1 MKKIKIMREFFTSAL
16 EIIKTAILALL
27 IVLPIRYF
35 LFQPFL
41 VQGASMEPNFSS
53 GDYLIVDE
61 ISYRFRLPQRG
72 ETIVFYYPQNR
83 NQRFIKRIIALPKE
97 TVYIYGSEVYV
108 KTLDNKILDFS
119 GLKYSP
125 NIVIKE
131 DEKLKEILEKE
142 SLKINLKEDE
152 YFVMGDNRLHSYD
165 SRSWGPVSKKDI
177 IGRVIL
183 RLWPI
188 NNITYFSSKLV
199 Y

>member
-1 MKKIKIMREFFTSAL
+1 MKEFLASIL

-61 ISYRFRLPQRG
+61 ISYRFRMPQRG
-72 ETIVFYYPQNR
+72 ETIVFYYPKDK
-83 NQRFIKRIIALPKE
+83 NQRFIKRIIGLPGE
-97 TVYIYGSEVYV
+97 TVYILGTEVYV

-119 GLKYSP
+119 GLQYSKGIDAQE
-125 NIVIKE
+125 NEIFKQALENRSQKIY
-131 DEKLKEILEKE
+131 LKK
-142 SLKINLKEDE
+142 DE

-165 SRSWGPVSKKDI
+165 SRSWGPVSRKDI

-188 NNITYFSSKLV
+188 NNITYFSPKLA

>member
-1 MKKIKIMREFFTSAL
+1 MKKIKIMREFFTSVL

-41 VQGASMEPNFSS
+41 VQGASMEPNFFS

-188 NNITYFSSKLV
+188 NNITYFSPKLV

>member
-1 MKKIKIMREFFTSAL
+1 MKEFLASIL

-61 ISYRFRLPQRG
+61 ISYRFRMPQRG
-72 ETIVFYYPQNR
+72 ETIVFYYPKDK
-83 NQRFIKRIIALPKE
+83 NQRFIKRIIGLPGE
-97 TVYIYGSEVYV
+97 TVYILGTEVYV

-119 GLKYSP
+119 GLQYSKGIDAQE
-125 NIVIKE
+125 N
-131 DEKLKEILEKE
+131 EIFKQALENR
-142 SLKINLKEDE
+142 SQKIYLKEDE

-165 SRSWGPVSKKDI
+165 SRSWGPVSRKDI

-188 NNITYFSSKLV
+188 NNITYFSPKLA

>member
-1 MKKIKIMREFFTSAL
+1 MKEFFASIL

-61 ISYRFRLPQRG
+61 ISYRFRMPQRG
-72 ETIVFYYPQNR
+72 ETIVFYYPKDK
-83 NQRFIKRIIALPKE
+83 NQRFIKRIIGLPGE
-97 TVYIYGSEVYV
+97 TVYILGTEVYV

-119 GLKYSP
+119 GLQYSKGIDAQE
-125 NIVIKE
+125 N
-131 DEKLKEILEKE
+131 EIFKQALENR
-142 SLKINLKEDE
+142 SQKIYLKEDE

-165 SRSWGPVSKKDI
+165 SRSWGPVSRKDI

-188 NNITYFSSKLV
+188 NNITYFSPKLA

>member
-1 MKKIKIMREFFTSAL
+1 MKEFLASIL

-53 GDYLIVDE
+53 GDYLIIDE
-61 ISYRFRLPQRG
+61 ISYRFRMPQRG
-72 ETIVFYYPQNR
+72 ETIVFYYPKDK
-83 NQRFIKRIIALPKE
+83 NQRFIKRIIGLPGE
-97 TVYIYGSEVYV
+97 TVYILGTEVYV

-119 GLKYSP
+119 GLQYSKGIDAQE
-125 NIVIKE
+125 N
-131 DEKLKEILEKE
+131 EIFKQALENR
-142 SLKINLKEDE
+142 SQKIYLKEDE

-165 SRSWGPVSKKDI
+165 SRSWGPVSRKDI

-188 NNITYFSSKLV
+188 NNITYFSPKLA

>member
-1 MKKIKIMREFFTSAL
+1 
-16 EIIKTAILALL
+16 
-27 IVLPIRYF
+27 
-35 LFQPFL
+35 
-41 VQGASMEPNFSS
+41 MEPNFFS

-61 ISYRFRLPQRG
+61 ISYRFRMPQRG

-125 NIVIKE
+125 NILIKE

-188 NNITYFSSKLV
+188 NNITYFSPKLA

>member
-1 MKKIKIMREFFTSAL
+1 MKEFLASIL

-61 ISYRFRLPQRG
+61 ISYRFRMPQRG
-72 ETIVFYYPQNR
+72 ETIVFYYPKDK
-83 NQRFIKRIIALPKE
+83 NQRFIKRIIGLPGE
-97 TVYIYGSEVYV
+97 TVYILGTEVYV

-119 GLKYSP
+119 GLQYSKGIDAQE
-125 NIVIKE
+125 N
-131 DEKLKEILEKE
+131 EIFKQALENR
-142 SLKINLKEDE
+142 SQKIYLKEDE

-165 SRSWGPVSKKDI
+165 SRSWGPVARKDI

-188 NNITYFSSKLV
+188 NNITYFSPKLA